1 MPIITS
7 IHTVEE
13 GDIMD
18 IMDEVT
24 LSLRKNTKEATMT
37 PHTTPH
43 NDRTSHALNTSPG
56 YAFYSFKP
64 GPLALP
70 SLPI

>member
-1 MPIITS
+1 MSIITS

-18 IMDEVT
+18 KMDVVT

-37 PHTTPH
+37 PHTMTEH
-43 NDRTSHALNTSPG
+43 ILH
-56 YAFYSFKP
+56 
-64 GPLALP
+64 
-70 SLPI
+70 